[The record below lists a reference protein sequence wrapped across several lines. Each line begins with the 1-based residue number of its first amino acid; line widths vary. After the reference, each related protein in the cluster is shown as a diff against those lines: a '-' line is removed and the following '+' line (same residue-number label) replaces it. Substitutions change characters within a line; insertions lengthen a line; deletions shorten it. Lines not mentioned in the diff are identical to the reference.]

1 MSAAIRFSTTIDGE
15 LVEGWVVKDG
25 KSFRAYSDF
34 RGGRI
39 NVRGS
44 TQSSAERKW
53 REEANHRAN
62 E

>member
-1 MSAAIRFSTTIDGE
+1 MNAAIRFSTMVDGE
-15 LVEGWVVKDG
+15 LVEGWIVKDG
-25 KSFRAYSDF
+25 KSFRAYADF

-39 NVRGS
+39 DVRGP

-62 E
+62 D